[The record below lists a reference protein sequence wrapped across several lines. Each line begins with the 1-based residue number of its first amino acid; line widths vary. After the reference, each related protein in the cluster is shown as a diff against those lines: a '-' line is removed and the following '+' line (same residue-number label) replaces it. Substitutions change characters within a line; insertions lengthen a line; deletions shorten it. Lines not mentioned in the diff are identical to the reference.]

1 MNEQDSK
8 PSHNATKDM
17 RARAAA
23 APPHDLADAPEH
35 PVDKEW
41 RQRAVELHTKFVEDL
56 IEAQDFC
63 PWAKSARFANRTR
76 VVALWTN
83 ELETFISQVVVGSEA
98 DAVEVW
104 QLVVL
109 DGTER
114 AMRWRGD
121 VADLE
126 QHLRRRGVD
135 LPWALA
141 AFHPQHPGRP
151 ESIGG
156 VIGML
161 RRSPLPAIQLVR
173 LDVLDRVRERAK
185 ERVDGL
191 AEENR
196 QKMQHWVKQEDLVQK
211 HERLLRQGIDLM
223 RDIADSGTEDT
234 P

>member
-1 MNEQDSK
+1 MHK
-8 PSHNATKDM
+8 PSPRWRLGVVQRRVECSGAEPFKGRSM
-17 RARAAA
+17 
-23 APPHDLADAPEH
+23 ADRSSIDSELEQAWHE
-35 PVDKEW
+35 
-41 RQRAVELHTKFVEDL
+41 RAVELHTRFVTEL
-56 IEAQDFC
+56 VEPHDFC
-63 PWAKSARFANRTR
+63 PWAKSARHAGRSRITAVWFDD
-76 VVALWTN
+76 
-83 ELETFISQVVVGSEA
+83 LERFISDVVNVPDDPA
-98 DAVEVW
+98 IEVW

-114 AMRWRGD
+114 PMRWRGD

-126 QHLRRRGVD
+126 QRLRRRGVD

-173 LDVLDRVRERAK
+173 LDVLDRVRERAQ

-191 AEENR
+191 AEEN
-196 QKMQHWVKQEDLVQK
+196 QKKMRRWIEDQHLVNTHAGWILQGA
-211 HERLLRQGIDLM
+211 RLSAE
-223 RDIADSGTEDT
+223 IADHLA
-234 P
+234 

>member
-1 MNEQDSK
+1 MNDKELK
-8 PSHNATKDM
+8 PSDDATKGM
-17 RARAAA
+17 RAQSAGS
-23 APPHDLADAPEH
+23 PLDDSETSPQELLE
-35 PVDKEW
+35 KEW
-41 RQRAVELHTKFVEDL
+41 RQRAVDLHTTFVQDL

-63 PWAKSARFANRTR
+63 PWAKSARFADRTR
-76 VVALWTN
+76 IVALWTN
-83 ELETFISQVVVGSEA
+83 ELEAFISGVVVGSDA

-114 AMRWRGD
+114 PMRWRGD

-126 QHLRRRGVD
+126 LRLRRQGVD

-151 ESIGG
+151 QTIGG

-173 LDVLDRVRERAK
+173 LDVLDRVRERAP

-191 AEENR
+191 AEEN
-196 QKMQHWVKQEDLVQK
+196 QNKMQRWLTDENLVQK
-211 HERLLRQGIDLM
+211 HADWILQGADLSEEIVLK
-223 RDIADSGTEDT
+223 RAQSAT
-234 P
+234 

>member
-1 MNEQDSK
+1 MNDHESN
-8 PSHNATKDM
+8 PSDNEMKGM
-17 RARAAA
+17 RARSWDTPAHRVSE
-23 APPHDLADAPEH
+23 PSQQRVEQ
-35 PVDKEW
+35 EW
-41 RQRAVELHTKFVEDL
+41 RERAVELHTTFVEDV
-56 IEAQDFC
+56 IEAHDFC
-63 PWAKSARFANRTR
+63 PWAKSARFADRTR
-76 VVALWTN
+76 VVALWTR
-83 ELETFISQVVVGSEA
+83 ELDAFISEVVVGSEA
-98 DAVEVW
+98 NAIEVW

-109 DGTER
+109 DGTAR

-135 LPWALA
+135 LLWALA

-191 AEENR
+191 AEDNR
-196 QKMQHWVKQEDLVQK
+196 RKMQHWVTQEDLVQR
-211 HERLLRQGIDLM
+211 HDALLRQGADLLVEV
-223 RDIADSGTEDT
+223 AK
-234 P
+234 